1 MRSRRHDS
9 VSDGAGE
16 GEEQMVQKKDRPAS
30 KTRWAYDYRIVPAQP
45 EDRLRTIRALL
56 DQEHSDARRRA
67 RTWEGRLVFEEQ
79 VTHILVVSDSPD
91 QDRQVN
97 RRLGLALNELEATF
111 TLTAPMEVAD
121 DALLRPGIDRYP
133 RTKS

>member
-1 MRSRRHDS
+1 
-9 VSDGAGE
+9 
-16 GEEQMVQKKDRPAS
+16 MVQKQGSQVS

-67 RTWEGRLVFEEQ
+67 RTWEGRLVLEEQ

-91 QDRQVN
+91 QDREVN
-97 RRLGLALNELEATF
+97 RRLGLALNELRAEF
-111 TLTAPMEVAD
+111 LLTAPMAVAN
-121 DALLRPGIDRYP
+121 DAPLRPGTGQP
-133 RTKS
+133 PKAKS

>member
-1 MRSRRHDS
+1 
-9 VSDGAGE
+9 
-16 GEEQMVQKKDRPAS
+16 MVQKQGSQVS

-91 QDRQVN
+91 QDREVN
-97 RRLGLALNELEATF
+97 RRLGLALNELRAEF
-111 TLTAPMEVAD
+111 LLTAPMAVAN
-121 DALLRPGIDRYP
+121 DAPLRPGTGRP
-133 RTKS
+133 PKAKS